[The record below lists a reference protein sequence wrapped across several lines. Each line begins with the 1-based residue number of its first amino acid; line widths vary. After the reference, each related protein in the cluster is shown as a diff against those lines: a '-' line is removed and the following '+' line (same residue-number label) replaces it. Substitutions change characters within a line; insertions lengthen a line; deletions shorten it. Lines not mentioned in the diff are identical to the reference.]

1 MLPRRPMPFW
11 IAGRNAAP
19 AKLCPRSI
27 PGSCLQRL
35 TSPQALNFEPVSGS
49 LPLAGTPIGAVVRHS
64 SGYPPA

>member
-19 AKLCPRSI
+19 VKLCLQSI
-27 PGSCLQRL
+27 PGSCLQRI
-35 TSPQALNFEPVSGS
+35 TSPLALNIQPISGR
-49 LPLAGTPIGAVVRHS
+49 LPLAGAPIDAVVRHS